1 MYYFVMKTLVKP
13 LAKTNAEI
21 SFNQLYRQNRLKS
34 HSIQYK
40 KFHATWKIL
49 LITMSFF
56 TLIVFPDL
64 PEIDG
69 NICNKFNNEQACN
82 IW

>member
-1 MYYFVMKTLVKP
+1 MKTLVKP
-13 LAKTNAEI
+13 LAKLNKEI
-21 SFNQLYRQNRLKS
+21 YLDQSYPQNRLKN
-34 HSIQYK
+34 HSLQYRK
-40 KFHATWKIL
+40 SYIKWKFL
-49 LITMSFF
+49 LIGMSFF
-56 TLIVFPDL
+56 TFIVFSDS

>member
-1 MYYFVMKTLVKP
+1 MMKTLVKP
-13 LAKTNAEI
+13 VAKLNVEI
-21 SFNQLYRQNRLKS
+21 SFNQSYRQNRLKS
-34 HSIQYK
+34 HSYQYR
-40 KFHATWKIL
+40 KFQTKWKFL

-56 TLIVFPDL
+56 TFITFPDL

-69 NICNKFNNEQACN
+69 KICNKFNNEQACK

>member
-1 MYYFVMKTLVKP
+1 MKTLVKP
-13 LAKTNAEI
+13 LAKLHPEI
-21 SFNQLYRQNRLKS
+21 SLSQPYRQNRLKS
-34 HSIQYK
+34 HSFQYRK
-40 KFHATWKIL
+40 IHTKWKFL

-56 TLIVFPDL
+56 TFIAFSDS

-69 NICNKFNNEQACN
+69 NICNNFNNEQACN

>member
-1 MYYFVMKTLVKP
+1 MMKTLVKP
-13 LAKTNAEI
+13 LAKLNTGI
-21 SFNQLYRQNRLKS
+21 YLNQSCAQNRLKS
-34 HSIQYK
+34 HSLQYK
-40 KFHATWKIL
+40 KFQAKWKFL

-56 TLIVFPDL
+56 TFIAFSDA

-69 NICNKFNNEQACN
+69 EICNKFNNEQTCN

>member
-1 MYYFVMKTLVKP
+1 MKTLVKP
-13 LAKTNAEI
+13 LVKLDTEI
-21 SFNQLYRQNRLKS
+21 YLNQSYPKNRLKS
-34 HSIQYK
+34 NSLQYR
-40 KFHATWKIL
+40 KFHIKWKIL
-49 LITMSFF
+49 LIMSFF
-56 TLIVFPDL
+56 TFIAFSDS